1 MPRWEML
8 TSVKG
13 DDGTRRWFIAARE
26 APCVGNDPI
35 EQWVGFRL
43 VQRRRLPLPSGAVLV
58 ICEPVAPHLLN
69 CLLENGFR
77 EIRQPPPEAESELE
91 NG

>member
-1 MPRWEML
+1 MRFEML
-8 TSVKG
+8 TSV
-13 DDGTRRWFIAARE
+13 DAEDGTRRWFIAARE
-26 APCVGNDPI
+26 ALCVGNAPI
-35 EQWVGFRL
+35 EHWSGFRL
-43 VQRRRLPLPSGAVLV
+43 RQRRRLPLPSGAMLVL
-58 ICEPVAPHLLN
+58 CEPVAPHLVN